1 MKNINRYLAISFTLL
16 LASCSESL
24 LDLYPETRLTDGSFY
39 KTETQFVQATN
50 DVYRQLGRI
59 YDAGGIPDLYG
70 ELFSDNVYIQFTSG
84 ANAFPEEINKHK
96 ILPDNGKLKLAW
108 ETAYNGLYI
117 ANNVLLQLEKTD
129 VTFSQPALKERL
141 KAEARLVRAVI
152 LFNLVQAWGDVP
164 LPLTVVTPT
173 ESYQY
178 AREKKET
185 VYQQIITDLTA
196 AKSVLPAS
204 YTGTDIGRATKYA
217 ASALLGKVYL
227 IQGDKA
233 KAASELKEVI
243 DSGLFSLDANRD
255 GAVNSGDFAHL
266 FKSDTKNSKESVLE
280 VQYLAGQNQVNSLH
294 QQAYTPFHFAF
305 HLPAGTETFRGDGL
319 NTPTADLISE
329 YEANDPRKDLSIYP
343 GYTDLQTNQFIAY
356 PFTLKFFDPL
366 WRYAGQNF
374 EVIRYADILLLYSEA
389 TGDPAFLNQV
399 RARVGLPGFGQT
411 GYPAKYNTLAM
422 AIEHERRTE
431 LAFEFHR
438 FFDLAR
444 TGRAAAVLTSKG
456 IPVSADKLLF
466 PIPQSA
472 IDVNPAIVQNP

>member
-1 MKNINRYLAISFTLL
+1 MKNIKRYLAISLTILL
-16 LASCSESL
+16 TSCSENL

-39 KTETQFVQATN
+39 KTEAQFIQATN

-70 ELFSDNVYIQFTSG
+70 ELFSDNVYIEFTSG

-117 ANNVLLQLEKTD
+117 TNNVLAQLEKTE

-164 LPLTVVTPT
+164 LPLTVVSPT

-185 VYQQIITDLTA
+185 VYQQIITDLSA

-204 YTGTDIGRATKYA
+204 YTGTDIGRATRYA
-217 ASALLGKVYL
+217 ASALLAKLYL
-227 IQGDKA
+227 AQGDKT
-233 KAASELKEVI
+233 KAALELKVII
-243 DSGLFSLDANRD
+243 DSGLYSLDANRD
-255 GAVNSGDFAHL
+255 GAVDTRDFEYI
-266 FKSDTKNSKESVLE
+266 FKADTKNSKESILE
-280 VQYLAGQNQVNSLH
+280 AQYLAGQNQVNSLH

-305 HLPAGTETFRGDGL
+305 HLPASTETFRGDGL
-319 NTPTADLISE
+319 NTPTPDLIGE
-329 YEANDPRKDLSIYP
+329 FEEKDPRKNLSLYP
-343 GYTDLQTNQFIAY
+343 GYTDLQSNQFIAY
-356 PFTLKFFDPL
+356 PFTLKFFDPQ

-374 EVIRYADILLLYSEA
+374 EIIRYADILLLYAEA
-389 TGDPAFLNQV
+389 TENPAYLNQV
-399 RARVGLPGFGQT
+399 RARVGLPGFGQS
-411 GYPAKYNTLAM
+411 GYPEKYNTLAL
-422 AIEHERRTE
+422 ALEHERRSE

-438 FFDLAR
+438 FFDLVR
-444 TGRAAAVLTSKG
+444 TGRAAAVLTGKG
-456 IPVSADKLLF
+456 IPVSAGKLLF

-472 IDVNPAIVQNP
+472 IDVNPAIIQNP

>member
-1 MKNINRYLAISFTLL
+1 MKNINRYIVLSLSIL

-24 LDLYPETRLTDGSFY
+24 LDLYPETRLTDASFY
-39 KTETQFVQATN
+39 KTETQLVQATN
-50 DVYRQLGRI
+50 DVYRQLGRL
-59 YDAGGIPDLYG
+59 YDAGGIADLYG
-70 ELFSDNVYIQFTSG
+70 ELYSDNVYIEFTSG

-117 ANNVLLQLEKTD
+117 TNNVLLQLEKTE
-129 VTFSQPALKERL
+129 VSFAQPALKERL

-164 LPLTVVTPT
+164 LPLTVVSPT

-185 VYQQIITDLTA
+185 VYQQIISDLSFS
-196 AKSVLPAS
+196 KSVLPAS

-217 ASALLGKVYL
+217 AGALLGKLYL
-227 IQGDKA
+227 LQGDKV
-233 KAASELKEVI
+233 KAAAELKEII

-255 GAVNSGDFAHL
+255 GAVNTADFAHL
-266 FKSDTKNSKESVLE
+266 FKANTKNSKESILE
-280 VQYLAGQNQVNSLH
+280 AQYLAGQNQVNSLH

-305 HLPAGTETFRGDGL
+305 HLPQSTETFRGDGL
-319 NTPTADLISE
+319 NTPTADLIGE
-329 YEANDPRKDLSIYP
+329 FETNDPRKELSIYP

-356 PFTLKFFDPL
+356 PFTLKFFDPQ

-374 EVIRYADILLLYSEA
+374 EIIRYADVLLLYAEA
-389 TGDPAFLNQV
+389 TEQVTYLNQV
-399 RARVGLPGFGQT
+399 RARVGLPAYGQAA
-411 GYPAKYNTLAM
+411 YPSKYNTLAL
-422 AIEHERRTE
+422 AIEHERRVE

-438 FFDLAR
+438 FFDLVR
-444 TGRAAAVLTSKG
+444 TKRAASVLSSKG
-456 IPVSADKLLF
+456 ITISADKLLF

-472 IDVNPAIVQNP
+472 IDVNPAITQNP